1 MISRTIR
8 FKKSTIPVECVNEL
22 LTITVMVDIP
32 IGATTFSR
40 MSFSRMTF
48 SRMTFSRMTFSRMTF
63 SRMTQKIGVLL
74 IMDCS
79 SKSHSFYIVMLSAIL
94 PSVILLNVKMPC

>member
-48 SRMTFSRMTFSRMTF
+48 SRMTFSRMTFSRMT
-63 SRMTQKIGVLL
+63 QKIGVLL